1 MNLLEFLR
9 GKIKNDDKPR
19 DEPIARRA
27 DGEILYSDDIV
38 SQIKAEL
45 ERRRGDRSGYEL
57 QWTLNSN
64 FYAGNQN
71 CEIDIGKNA
80 VVAELPVERA
90 DRERRV
96 YNRIAPLMD
105 TRDAH
110 LGSVMYDMVVSP
122 RTREAEDISK
132 ADVSTRL
139 LDYIKTNVDFN
150 HKFQMLRRWME
161 LTGTAFTLSWWDKD
175 AGEVI
180 GRAETVVS
188 GEDGSVT
195 ASYSDIRQGELAMG
209 LLTPYEV
216 FPHSLTVEDISDQHD
231 IIVEQVLDVG
241 EIYDRYGIQVEG
253 EKIDSYSLS
262 PLPEAVTGHGRAN
275 AAFGV
280 EKVSREDCAA
290 VIEYF
295 ENPSKMYP
303 RGRLII
309 IVKDE
314 IVYYGE
320 LPAGIMPIQVFKAK
334 SQPGLFFGKSVI
346 QDLIPLQRTYNAI
359 ENKIIDYIATV
370 ASNPFLV
377 PQGSVDVDEIA
388 QNGIEAG
395 SIIEYNPERGRPE
408 IIDYPEPPSAMIAER
423 SQISQDMEYTAG
435 VSQLMVY
442 GAAASSSSGKAIE
455 SRREIDQTRMS
466 MTADNLRDGVIGMA
480 KIWLR
485 LNKEYTTGYRVL
497 LAAGNDDISSVY
509 TWCAD
514 DINSFDVEFSAENEL
529 RHSREQQK
537 QDFLEA
543 YQLGLFA
550 DANGRLS
557 EDFKRRAW
565 ELFRLGSLD
574 DVMEIDDIQRKNA
587 RRENTYLESGVIP
600 QRYMYDD
607 DEIHLREHIKFALGD
622 KFMMLRRKSPEFA
635 SKFDEHINEH
645 RNAISEKLQTAQQ
658 NAILQQIAAGQ
669 NKNGG

>member
-9 GKIKNDDKPR
+9 GKVKKDDKPR
-19 DEPIARRA
+19 DEPIDRRA
-27 DGEILYSDDIV
+27 DGEILYADDIV

-122 RTREAEDISK
+122 RTRETEDISK
-132 ADVSTRL
+132 AEVSTRL

-161 LTGTAFTLSWWDKD
+161 LTGTAFTLSWWDKN

-188 GEDGSVT
+188 GEDGVSVT
-195 ASYSDIRQGELAMG
+195 YSDIRQGELAMG

-231 IIVEQVLDVG
+231 IIVEQVLDIG

-253 EKIDSYSLS
+253 ESVDSYSLS
-262 PLPEAVTGHGRAN
+262 PLPDAVTGHGRAN
-275 AAFGV
+275 TAFGV
-280 EKVSREDCAA
+280 EKVSREDCAV

-295 ENPSKMYP
+295 ENPSKLYP

-314 IVYYGE
+314 IIYYGE

-334 SQPGLFFGKSVI
+334 AQPGLFYGKSVI

-377 PQGSVDVDEIA
+377 PQGSIDVDEVA
-388 QNGIEAG
+388 VNGIEAG

-600 QRYMYDD
+600 ERYMYDD
-607 DEIHLREHIKFALGD
+607 DEIHLREHIKFALSD
-622 KFMMLRRKSPEFA
+622 KFMLIRRKSPEFA
-635 SKFDEHINEH
+635 AKFDEHINEH
-645 RNAISEKLQTAQQ
+645 RNTINEKMQAAQQ
-658 NAILQQIAAGQ
+658 SAILQQISAK
-669 NKNGG
+669 KNNTGG